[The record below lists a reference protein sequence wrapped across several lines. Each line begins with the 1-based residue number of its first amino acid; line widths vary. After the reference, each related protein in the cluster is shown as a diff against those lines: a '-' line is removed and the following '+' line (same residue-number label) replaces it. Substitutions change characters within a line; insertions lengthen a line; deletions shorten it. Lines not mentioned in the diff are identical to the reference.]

1 MTQLAALN
9 VKITGD
15 TADLQSD
22 LSKAEA
28 GVKRVGQSATTA
40 QTQTKGF
47 TGGLT
52 KLGNVSG
59 QTRAKIQ
66 NTSFQLQDIAVQL
79 QGGTK
84 ASTVFA
90 QQLPQLLGGFGAL
103 GAVAGVLAGIGIP
116 ALAFAFQSITPVAFD
131 FEEAL
136 ESVKDSSD
144 DLQGSLDILSMSADE
159 ARIKFGDAA
168 ESILQFAAF
177 QAELRVAQATGR
189 LREQGNAVRDLS
201 MQYIAAAREAPLLA
215 KIVKDFGIESENA
228 GDTARALRKELIN
241 LSNATG
247 FEEQQAALLSL
258 NEFLTEA
265 GISAATI
272 PSELATAIDDT
283 ITLTTEMASL
293 AEIMDRVSAAAGQ
306 IGMNTGE
313 FLTLGEGGAAGLVA
327 PGGGTSGGGS
337 RRTRENPLI
346 AQLDQLQQ
354 SLMTQEELQIASFER
369 QQETLQSAL
378 EQQLLTREEYNGLME
393 SAELQ
398 HSQKMV
404 KASSDQ
410 TRGTLQNLGTMF
422 QGSKKIG
429 AGLALANSYLA
440 FTEVLKDPALVGRPF
455 ARVAAAGAVLAS
467 GLQAVQSIKSASAGG
482 GGGAAIGGA
491 SPSGGTTGA
500 AAAPQT
506 SNNVA
511 IQLTGGDMF
520 SRDQV
525 IQLINGINDAVDDG
539 AQIRL
544 V

>member
-1 MTQLAALN
+1 
-9 VKITGD
+9 
-15 TADLQSD
+15 
-22 LSKAEA
+22 
-28 GVKRVGQSATTA
+28 
-40 QTQTKGF
+40 
-47 TGGLT
+47 
-52 KLGNVSG
+52 
-59 QTRAKIQ
+59 
-66 NTSFQLQDIAVQL
+66 
-79 QGGTK
+79 
-84 ASTVFA
+84 
-90 QQLPQLLGGFGAL
+90 
-103 GAVAGVLAGIGIP
+103 
-116 ALAFAFQSITPVAFD
+116 
-131 FEEAL
+131 
-136 ESVKDSSD
+136 
-144 DLQGSLDILSMSADE
+144 
-159 ARIKFGDAA
+159 
-168 ESILQFAAF
+168 
-177 QAELRVAQATGR
+177 
-189 LREQGNAVRDLS
+189 
-201 MQYIAAAREAPLLA
+201 
-215 KIVKDFGIESENA
+215 
-228 GDTARALRKELIN
+228 
-241 LSNATG
+241 
-247 FEEQQAALLSL
+247 
-258 NEFLTEA
+258 
-265 GISAATI
+265 
-272 PSELATAIDDT
+272 
-283 ITLTTEMASL
+283 
-293 AEIMDRVSAAAGQ
+293 
-306 IGMNTGE
+306 
-313 FLTLGEGGAAGLVA
+313 LVA

-346 AQLDQLQQ
+346 AQVEQLQQ
-354 SLMTQEELQIASFER
+354 SLMTQEELQMASFER

-404 KASSDQ
+404 KASNDQ
-410 TRGTLQNLGTMF
+410 TRGTLRNLGTMF